1 MYVLINATWQLTYGR
16 TVISCKAVS
25 GVPEGIGFVDIHS
38 HILFGAD
45 DGAETAAVSESLLDM
60 AYRDGVRGICCTP
73 HYYNPMVAR
82 PKVPV
87 GIDESYA
94 YLVRLAGEK
103 YSDMRLWLGNEIFY
117 HHGCIDELSAGRC
130 RSLGGGRYVL
140 VEFFPDED
148 KKKIKASLASLIG
161 SGYIPVLAHV
171 ERYSELA
178 GNVSEVRS
186 LHENGTVISVN
197 ARSVVGDHGRACR
210 HFILKLMKA
219 GLVGIVASDAH
230 DTDERNPILSDA
242 YALVCDKL
250 GESEADAM
258 FRENALDI
266 LL

>member
-1 MYVLINATWQLTYGR
+1 M
-16 TVISCKAVS
+16 
-25 GVPEGIGFVDIHS
+25 
-38 HILFGAD
+38 
-45 DGAETAAVSESLLDM
+45 
-60 AYRDGVRGICCTP
+60 
-73 HYYNPMVAR
+73 
-82 PKVPV
+82 
-87 GIDESYA
+87 
-94 YLVRLAGEK
+94 
-103 YSDMRLWLGNEIFY
+103 
-117 HHGCIDELSAGRC
+117 
-130 RSLGGGRYVL
+130 
-140 VEFFPDED
+140 
-148 KKKIKASLASLIG
+148 
-161 SGYIPVLAHV
+161 LAHV
-171 ERYSELA
+171 ERYSALA

-250 GESEADAM
+250 GEPEADAM

>member
-1 MYVLINATWQLTYGR
+1 M
-16 TVISCKAVS
+16 
-25 GVPEGIGFVDIHS
+25 PEGIGFVDIHS

-103 YSDMRLWLGNEIFY
+103 YPEMRLWLGNEIFY

-171 ERYSELA
+171 ERYSKLA
-178 GNVSEVRS
+178 
-186 LHENGTVISVN
+186 GTVISVN

>member
-1 MYVLINATWQLTYGR
+1 
-16 TVISCKAVS
+16 
-25 GVPEGIGFVDIHS
+25 
-38 HILFGAD
+38 
-45 DGAETAAVSESLLDM
+45 
-60 AYRDGVRGICCTP
+60 
-73 HYYNPMVAR
+73 
-82 PKVPV
+82 
-87 GIDESYA
+87 
-94 YLVRLAGEK
+94 
-103 YSDMRLWLGNEIFY
+103 MRLWLGNEIFY
-117 HHGCIDELSAGRC
+117 HHGCIDELSAGGC